1 MRVPV
6 SHHARVSVGVCPHAR
21 GEGGCANVTPVG
33 DGAREGAA
41 VVVYRCPECGLR
53 LPWGGPFD
61 LTCFLAHL
69 AAHEAARVVA
79 EAEWGA
85 D

>member
-1 MRVPV
+1 VASRK
-6 SHHARVSVGVCPHAR
+6 
-21 GEGGCANVTPVG
+21 GE
-33 DGAREGAA
+33 RRRA

-53 LPWGGPFD
+53 LTWGGP
-61 LTCFLAHL
+61 LMLKLFLAHL
-69 AAHEAARVVA
+69 VAHEAARVVA

>member
-1 MRVPV
+1 
-6 SHHARVSVGVCPHAR
+6 
-21 GEGGCANVTPVG
+21 
-33 DGAREGAA
+33 

-53 LPWGGPFD
+53 LTWSGP
-61 LTCFLAHL
+61 LMLKLFLAHL

-79 EAEWGA
+79 AAEWGA